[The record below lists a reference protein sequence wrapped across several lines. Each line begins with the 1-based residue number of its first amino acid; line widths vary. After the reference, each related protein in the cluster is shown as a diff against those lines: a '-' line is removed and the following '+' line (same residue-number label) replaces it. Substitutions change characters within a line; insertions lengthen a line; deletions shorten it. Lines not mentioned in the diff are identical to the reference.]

1 MDEWGGVETGGGIM
15 NMNGRGGNGGRE
27 GSVEK
32 ELREDLEYECNGGK
46 DRGKRGPWRRDYAGI

>member
-1 MDEWGGVETGGGIM
+1 MGGG
-15 NMNGRGGNGGRE
+15 GDWRWDYEYEWEGWEWGRE